1 MAKTTKHSDIT
12 TDDLLLSRTGQF
24 SRLVAQLIEQ
34 RLAVIGITYQEM
46 RVAGLLMGE
55 TNMTQKELAAKLL
68 VRPATLSVALS
79 RLERAGLVKRVQSR
93 TDKRVN
99 YLKLVPSKKITDV
112 NALLKD
118 VENTI
123 TKGISKTDLAKTRKV
138 MGQLIQNLKLANEQ
152 EHLV

>member
-1 MAKTTKHSDIT
+1 MAKTTKHAGIT

-79 RLERAGLVKRVQSR
+79 RLEKAGLVRRVQSR

-99 YLKLVPSKKITDV
+99 YLKLIPSKKIARV

-123 TKGISKTDLAKTRKV
+123 TQGVSETDLAKTRKV
-138 MGQLIQNLKLANEQ
+138 MDQLIQNLKLANEQ
-152 EHLV
+152 EHLA

>member
-1 MAKTTKHSDIT
+1 MAKTTKDAGIT
-12 TDDLLLSRTGQF
+12 TDGLLLSRTGQF

-79 RLERAGLVKRVQSR
+79 RLEKSGLVKRVQSR

-99 YLKLVPSKKITDV
+99 YLKLIPSKKIAGV

-123 TKGISKTDLAKTRKV
+123 TQGVSATDLAKTRKV
-138 MGQLIQNLKLANEQ
+138 MDKLIQNLKLANEH
-152 EHLV
+152 EHST

>member
-1 MAKTTKHSDIT
+1 MAKTTKQSDIT

-79 RLERAGLVKRVQSR
+79 RLETAGLVKRVQSH

-99 YLKLVPSKKITDV
+99 YLKLVPSKKIAGV

-123 TKGISKTDLAKTRKV
+123 TQGISKTDLAKTRKV